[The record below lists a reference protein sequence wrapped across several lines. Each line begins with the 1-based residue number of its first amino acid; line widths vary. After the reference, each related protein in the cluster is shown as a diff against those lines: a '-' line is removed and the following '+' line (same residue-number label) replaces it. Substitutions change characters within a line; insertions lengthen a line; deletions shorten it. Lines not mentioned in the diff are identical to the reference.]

1 MDRKSGP
8 LWAVGLLLLCGS
20 LQAASLR
27 TAPLSGPVSPVIQAP
42 LAASLVPAGRLN
54 ALSLSPQALVPA
66 LLAPALS
73 VPQVQPLAVAPA
85 LLPVPMSQPAPKATL
100 PQRLAGL
107 EKGLAA
113 PLAAAADAKTG
124 AGDSYQAGQ
133 DIQKLLTGEDLPPAG
148 PMAEFTGAQA
158 DWLHADLVS
167 GPAPLLTEQGFNAF
181 IRKDAAAMAEILP
194 WLKTTPNALPTLLS
208 SIYQALGRVAAAE
221 GLSGSERAVLAQGL
235 NDRFASALEALSL
248 SPELNAAQRDLF
260 AEVRDRYLRNHAALN
275 ELLRHRQ
282 ASGIFSA
289 LQQKAVSLVAPSE
302 QHQYAEDRW
311 TLQPPLPAAQRGTAP
326 DGEQRILL
334 GTGETERNIK
344 DWQFYLEKYLTR
356 YRIAAQSPRFSQR
369 VREQMTQTLST
380 FLGRFFQTEGALH
393 SNLERVAGFSLHNS
407 FVNPRAV
414 TARPRRIVWI
424 PDNKNLRLVAEPG
437 GYRVE
442 AAFETDIQDDAV
454 LANVEASIEDYWRG
468 RFESGGQ
475 ESTFRVVVS
484 VRKLAP
490 GAQFSDGSLR
500 LVDSRGGVSHAMRD
514 TIVLDRNLRYDIPAH
529 EFGHILGLADE
540 YREGYDPD
548 LAAAVMLQ
556 NHASI
561 MGSPQGKV
569 LPRHFKLAF
578 QLLRRRSL
586 R

>member
-1 MDRKSGP
+1 MNRKV
-8 LWAVGLLLLCGS
+8 L
-20 LQAASLR
+20 
-27 TAPLSGPVSPVIQAP
+27 I
-42 LAASLVPAGRLN
+42 VP
-54 ALSLSPQALVPA
+54 
-66 LLAPALS
+66 
-73 VPQVQPLAVAPA
+73 
-85 LLPVPMSQPAPKATL
+85 
-100 PQRLAGL
+100 
-107 EKGLAA
+107 
-113 PLAAAADAKTG
+113 
-124 AGDSYQAGQ
+124 
-133 DIQKLLTGEDLPPAG
+133 PPAG

-194 WLKTTPNALPTLLS
+194 WLKSTPNALPTLLS
-208 SIYQALGRVAAAE
+208 SIYQALGRVAAAQ

-235 NDRFASALEALSL
+235 NDRFSAALETLSL

-260 AEVRDRYLRNHAALN
+260 AEVRDRYLSNHAALN
-275 ELLRHRQ
+275 ELLHHRQ
-282 ASGIFSA
+282 AAGIFSA
-289 LQQKAVSLVAPSE
+289 LQQRAVSLVAPSE

-311 TLQPPLPAAQRGTAP
+311 TLQPPLMSTLRGAAP
-326 DGEQRILL
+326 DREERILL

-344 DWQFYLEKYLTR
+344 DWQFYLEKYLSR
-356 YRIAAQSPRFSQR
+356 YRLATQNPRFSQR
-369 VREQMTQTLST
+369 LREQTTQTLST

-424 PDNKNLRLVAEPG
+424 PDNKNLRLVPEAG

-454 LANVEASIEDYWRG
+454 LANVETSIEDYWRG

-484 VRKLAP
+484 IRKLAA
-490 GAQFSDGSLR
+490 GGQFSDGSLR

-569 LPRHFKLAF
+569 LPRHFKLAL
-578 QLLRRRSL
+578 QLLRRRSV
-586 R
+586 RP